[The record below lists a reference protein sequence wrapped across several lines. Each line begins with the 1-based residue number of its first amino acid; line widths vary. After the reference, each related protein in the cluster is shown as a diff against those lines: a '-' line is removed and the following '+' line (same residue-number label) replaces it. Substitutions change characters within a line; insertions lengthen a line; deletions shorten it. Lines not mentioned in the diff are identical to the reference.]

1 MEIRGAPSLSDIFD
15 QYITLKWR
23 QGKVSGIWERKAK
36 FVLHQT
42 PKRSFGAPVSDVK
55 FLDQK
60 RSVGAPLIVTL
71 RFWTKGSQL
80 GPPVSSGGRLTSL
93 EASLVRCFAFY
104 KALGA
109 LFCKN
114 NVQNIASLSKKC
126 DVFTRCF
133 RLYKVNPE
141 TKIDKQ
147 GKLSVENVR
156 PRRPHIQVKEWL
168 YLCAFSPVCVI
179 LCFCNLCA
187 CVKVQTTCKLV
198 RLLASVCHHVK
209 LQCAGESGGSVIVLF
224 AAVWLFSHMLPNHVP
239 S

>member
-126 DVFTRCF
+126 DVFTRW
-133 RLYKVNPE
+133 
-141 TKIDKQ
+141 Q
-147 GKLSVENVR
+147 
-156 PRRPHIQVKEWL
+156 
-168 YLCAFSPVCVI
+168 I
-179 LCFCNLCA
+179 LCWWSNQGDLIVINVGSLCSYIWA
-187 CVKVQTTCKLV
+187 CDKECFM
-198 RLLASVCHHVK
+198 
-209 LQCAGESGGSVIVLF
+209 I
-224 AAVWLFSHMLPNHVP
+224 
-239 S
+239 

>member
-126 DVFTRCF
+126 NVFTRCF

-147 GKLSVENVR
+147 GKLSV
-156 PRRPHIQVKEWL
+156 K
-168 YLCAFSPVCVI
+168 
-179 LCFCNLCA
+179 
-187 CVKVQTTCKLV
+187 
-198 RLLASVCHHVK
+198 
-209 LQCAGESGGSVIVLF
+209 
-224 AAVWLFSHMLPNHVP
+224 MLDQGDLTFKWRNGYICVP
-239 S
+239 SRQYVSSCVSVTYVLVWKCKQLVNL